1 MDKYVC
7 KWGENVTYKVEIEAE
22 SVDQAT
28 YLFWAEYYDSSDVK
42 EIDVQFDEL
51 DSVQKMD
58 GE

>member
-28 YLFWAEYYDSSDVK
+28 YLFWAE
-42 EIDVQFDEL
+42 
-51 DSVQKMD
+51 
-58 GE
+58 